1 MPIVLTP
8 SAELGLPAAAM
19 AASVAL
25 AASCAF
31 MLPVA
36 TPPNAIVY
44 GTGQIR
50 QSDMVRAGAV
60 LNVSCVIVLTLWGY
74 FFLR

>member
-1 MPIVLTP
+1 
-8 SAELGLPAAAM
+8 
-19 AASVAL
+19 
-25 AASCAF
+25 

-44 GTGQIR
+44 GTGQMA
-50 QSDMVRAGAV
+50 QSDMIKAGGV
-60 LNVSCVIVLTLWGY
+60 LNVFCVIVLTLWGY

>member
-1 MPIVLTP
+1 MPIFAAIAERMGMPPTVLV
-8 SAELGLPAAAM
+8 LMIGIG
-19 AASVAL
+19 
-25 AASCAF
+25 ASCAF

-44 GTGQIR
+44 GTGQMA
-50 QSDMVRAGAV
+50 QSDMIKAGGV
-60 LNVSCVIVLTLWGY
+60 LNVFCVIVLRLWGY